1 MNRRK
6 QYCINSIKALITAIA
21 IILTSAL
28 SCVPACADTNDN
40 SERIFYQFEED
51 LGEYAYADYTN
62 SRYFILRGEL
72 MTLNLTSIIFFTI
85 LKKNLRIPI
94 HFNFMIFM
102 LWAQSYTIFINR
114 AEQATS

>member
-51 LGEYAYADYTN
+51 NSMVILG
-62 SRYFILRGEL
+62 I
-72 MTLNLTSIIFFTI
+72 LNLAIGIGQLMVSI
-85 LKKNLRIPI
+85 LALCGNCC
-94 HFNFMIFM
+94 
-102 LWAQSYTIFINR
+102 S
-114 AEQATS
+114 SD